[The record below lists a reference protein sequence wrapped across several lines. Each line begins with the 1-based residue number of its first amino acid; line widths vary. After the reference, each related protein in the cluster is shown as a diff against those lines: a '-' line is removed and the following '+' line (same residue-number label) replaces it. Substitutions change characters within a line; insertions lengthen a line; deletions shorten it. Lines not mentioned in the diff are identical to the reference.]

1 MTHGDKQKAKAGK
14 DQASGSKSSSS
25 KVAVE
30 SKAGEN
36 GKSSGK
42 GSVKSGVQSAAES
55 KAGGGKVS
63 LKKGSSA
70 EKAAAKSGSAKA
82 GAQAAAEAKGS
93 DSSGKAGS
101 KSRGGGAEE
110 AVGFSNPL
118 IGDAFRNALKKYPN
132 AFRKLTD

>member
-36 GKSSGK
+36 GKSPRKNDAK
-42 GSVKSGVQSAAES
+42 GGVKSAPET
-55 KAGGGKVS
+55 KAGSKVS
-63 LKKGSSA
+63 LKKGGPP
-70 EKAAAKSGSAKA
+70 EKAAAKASGAKA
-82 GAQAAAEAKGS
+82 GAQTAAEAKGS

-101 KSRGGGAEE
+101 KARGGAAEE
-110 AVGFSNPL
+110 APGFSNPV